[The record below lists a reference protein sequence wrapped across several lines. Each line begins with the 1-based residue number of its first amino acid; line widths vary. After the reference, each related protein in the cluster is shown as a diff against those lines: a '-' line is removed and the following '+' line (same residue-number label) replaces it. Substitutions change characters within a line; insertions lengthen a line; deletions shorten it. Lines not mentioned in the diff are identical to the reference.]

1 MPSQAILLD
10 ETEEKNV
17 EMDLDS
23 EFSVAEVSDIDNKEN
38 NPPSGIPVHPIAN
51 DSKDAVPF
59 SSPFTF
65 SFPMPPSH
73 AIKCGE
79 YYLHVYYYAS
89 ASAAHVNSGT
99 PHDNAAVIA

>member
-10 ETEEKNV
+10 ETEEKIV

-23 EFSVAEVSDIDNKEN
+23 EFSVAEVSDIAKDEENKEN
-38 NPPSGIPVHPIAN
+38 NPPSGIPVHTIAN
-51 DSKDAVPF
+51 DFKEAVPF

-73 AIKCGE
+73 AIKCGDE
-79 YYLHVYYYAS
+79 M
-89 ASAAHVNSGT
+89 AARRTREKEDSDEDKENTTST
-99 PHDNAAVIA
+99 